1 MKIRIKGNSVRLRL
15 TKTDVRSLGTA
26 GVVSDKTSF
35 GTAVFTYQLQLSSNQ
50 NDMNA
55 SFENGTV
62 TVFIPESMVNTL
74 VHTERIGFDTRQD
87 IGHGE
92 TLFILV
98 EKDFQCLDHTIEDQS
113 DMYINPNKTC

>member
-1 MKIRIKGNSVRLRL
+1 MKIRIRSNSVRLRL
-15 TKTDVRSLGTA
+15 TKTDIKNLGAT
-26 GVVSDKTSF
+26 GVVTDTTSF
-35 GTAVFTYQLQLSSNQ
+35 GTGVLTYCLQRSSDR

-55 SFENGTV
+55 SFENGTI
-62 TVFIPESMVNTL
+62 TVFIPESMANIL
-74 VHTERIGFDTRQD
+74 VQTERIGFDTRQD
-87 IGHGE
+87 IGHGD